1 MFRHLL
7 LVIVA
12 AAVATA
18 EPLVSDEAGA
28 SIEPTQPL
36 HASRKPPLP
45 HQTAT
50 PTPSDAGSD
59 ASADEPTPPPAPPL
73 SFGVALRAA
82 RPWSFTATIAP
93 VLLGTAVALQAEG
106 TFNPLL
112 LLLSLGTTL
121 SVHAAGNLMN
131 TLFDYLNGYDSSSSS
146 DLTLVSGLLSPRQ
159 FYHMIAAAFGAA
171 AVFAAPIAAISQVPV
186 RRLLAMLGLG
196 AASSYVYTGGPGLKY
211 RALGDVLI
219 TGTFGPLLVAFAFC
233 VQTGGLIGWRPIAA
247 SIPVALH
254 IEAILHANNG
264 RDVEEDVGNGV
275 ITLAAMLGKQ
285 ASSVL
290 YGALILLP
298 YVGCLL
304 HAYSRSVLAA
314 LPLVSAP
321 QALRLVRDFSRG
333 VLRRLPMRTAKF
345 QFLFGM
351 LTVAGVLIPAPA
363 ISSVFRILSR

>member
-18 EPLVSDEAGA
+18 EPLVSDETGA

-93 VLLGTAVALQAEG
+93 VLLGTA
-106 TFNPLL
+106 
-112 LLLSLGTTL
+112 L

-146 DLTLVSGLLSPRQ
+146 DLTLVKGTLKPRQ
-159 FYHMIAAAFGAA
+159 MFQLIGATFGAA
-171 AVFAAPIAAISQVPV
+171 ALFAAPI
-186 RRLLAMLGLG
+186 
-196 AASSYVYTGGPGLKY
+196 
-211 RALGDVLI
+211 
-219 TGTFGPLLVAFAFC
+219 
-233 VQTGGLIGWRPIAA
+233 
-247 SIPVALH
+247 
-254 IEAILHANNG
+254 
-264 RDVEEDVGNGV
+264 
-275 ITLAAMLGKQ
+275 
-285 ASSVL
+285 
-290 YGALILLP
+290 
-298 YVGCLL
+298 
-304 HAYSRSVLAA
+304 
-314 LPLVSAP
+314 
-321 QALRLVRDFSRG
+321 
-333 VLRRLPMRTAKF
+333 
-345 QFLFGM
+345 
-351 LTVAGVLIPAPA
+351 
-363 ISSVFRILSR
+363 